1 MIGYIDNNLDGMW
14 KPCTEEKFYEIVG
27 SQAVARTIAA
37 VRAGNKNRK
46 RALPAFIFCGE
57 VDETAYQT
65 YAEKCRQTGEK
76 RKGSRCAQFLRPT
89 GLFMMDFDRTE
100 GEAMELYRKF
110 LSTMHGAGIPT
121 EGMLM
126 LAHRTPSG
134 HGLRLVLRLRDGS
147 TPEADQRW
155 IAELMNEPY
164 DAACKDLSRLSY
176 AVTLDDLFFVDGK
189 GLFSEE
195 GIIKECRR
203 QESISGVQELQ
214 EFGSSDNSFDSEE
227 GIIKECRRQECR
239 SVDNSFDYEKQKESA
254 SSASSASE
262 KLEEE
267 DTMQAVLSSALLH
280 SSGLKVQGLRTMQ
293 AALSSELLNS

>member
-57 VDETAYQT
+57 VDEAAYQT

-110 LSTMHGAGIPT
+110 LSTMREAGIST

-134 HGLRLVLRLRDGS
+134 HGLRLVLRLREGS

-195 GIIKECRR
+195 GYNGASIYEC
-203 QESISGVQELQ
+203 EI
-214 EFGSSDNSFDSEE
+214 DD
-227 GIIKECRRQECR
+227 
-239 SVDNSFDYEKQKESA
+239 FDYNVELSNGVDLEFNSKG
-254 SSASSASE
+254 
-262 KLEEE
+262 KLIKI
-267 DTMQAVLSSALLH
+267 DADHGVIAQSVLKAILPAKAMQYLS
-280 SSGLKVQGLRTMQ
+280 GQGLADRVDEVQFRRNTIVVD
-293 AALSSELLNS
+293 LNNSRDHEIRFNLDGSVK

>member
-57 VDETAYQT
+57 VDEEVYQT

-110 LSTMHGAGIPT
+110 LSTMREAGIST

-134 HGLRLVLRLRDGS
+134 HGLRLVLRLREGS
-147 TPEADQRW
+147 TPQEDQRW
-155 IAELMNEPY
+155 IAELMDEPY

-195 GIIKECRR
+195 GIP
-203 QESISGVQELQ
+203 
-214 EFGSSDNSFDSEE
+214 
-227 GIIKECRRQECR
+227 KECRRQECR
-239 SVDNSFDYEKQKESA
+239 SVDNSFDSEKQKESALSAQSAPKKLEEEDTMQAMGYRSSEVQECRSSDNSFDYEKQKESA

-262 KLEEE
+262 K
-267 DTMQAVLSSALLH
+267 
-280 SSGLKVQGLRTMQ
+280 
-293 AALSSELLNS
+293 

>member
-57 VDETAYQT
+57 VDEEAYQT

-110 LSTMHGAGIPT
+110 LSTMREAGIPT

-134 HGLRLVLRLRDGS
+134 HGLRLVLRLREGS

-189 GLFSEE
+189 GLFNRGGETDPIPYLPQGEGVDSEDKSFVMLSE
-195 GIIKECRR
+195 AETSKGIAN
-203 QESISGVQELQ
+203 VQETVGNAQRSLDSVNSAQ
-214 EFGSSDNSFDSEE
+214 DDKMRNAGS
-227 GIIKECRRQECR
+227 I
-239 SVDNSFDYEKQKESA
+239 
-254 SSASSASE
+254 
-262 KLEEE
+262 
-267 DTMQAVLSSALLH
+267 QAEHSTPLPCGGGRGRVLLFIRAI
-280 SSGLKVQGLRTMQ
+280 R
-293 AALSSELLNS
+293 A

>member
-57 VDETAYQT
+57 VDEAAYQT

-76 RKGSRCAQFLRPT
+76 RKGSRCAQFLRST
-89 GLFMMDFDRTE
+89 GLFMMDFDRTD

-110 LSTMHGAGIPT
+110 LSTMREAGIST

-134 HGLRLVLRLRDGS
+134 HGLRLVLRLREGS
-147 TPEADQRW
+147 TPEADQQW
-155 IAELMNEPY
+155 IAELMDEPY

-189 GLFSEE
+189 SLFSEE
-195 GIIKECRR
+195 RR
-203 QESISGVQELQ
+203 VKREESDT
-214 EFGSSDNSFDSEE
+214 FDNES
-227 GIIKECRRQECR
+227 
-239 SVDNSFDYEKQKESA
+239 NKESA
-254 SSASSASE
+254 SSAQSAPE
-262 KLEEE
+262 KLVSDELQATSDE
-267 DTMQAVLSSALLH
+267 MQAAHLAFISPESEATISAYLPLSPKEFSPSCTPKKTLLH
-280 SSGLKVQGLRTMQ
+280 SCT
-293 AALSSELLNS
+293 LLNSSKITISSTPS